1 VRKKTFGEV
10 KCIVWAQISIVR
22 PAFPTGKGKL
32 ESCTQQIACQAEQE
46 HRSDEALELKIG
58 APGRRT

>member
-1 VRKKTFGEV
+1 M
-10 KCIVWAQISIVR
+10 IVR
-22 PAFPTGKGKL
+22 SAFRTGKGKL